1 MLSESKA
8 TDTPVENGE
17 PTAGATLMKRR
28 TFLKGLGGVAAGVA
42 VLSRADMAKA
52 GNSWN
57 TGALDTLTND
67 QLLDMHTKMLKS
79 RWWEEGIKE
88 QFLSGK
94 DKLYGAYHIAIGQ
107 EAIPVG
113 VSAALNQDD
122 YIVSNHRG
130 HHDLIAKGGD
140 IKKMAAEIYFK
151 ESGYNKGFG
160 GSMHITDLSLG
171 ILGMNGIIGPSHLL
185 AAGAAYGIQI
195 RGTKQVAVSYG
206 GDGSIQNGYFWA
218 ALRNSALYKLPLVMV
233 IQNNGWQVGNPTE
246 NTISLKDEAVAAEG
260 MEIPGHVVDGN
271 DVLAVY
277 AVAKRAI
284 DRARAGEGPTL
295 IEAKTRRFYDHAG
308 LAGAKPGVLGAFGLP
323 YRNDRDVAS
332 WIADDPL
339 GRFRRQ
345 LIGLGVHTEQSA
357 DDLEKD
363 IKAQV
368 EVAINEARDAK
379 FPKEDAALEHVYAEG
394 RVEATQFY
402 A

>member
-17 PTAGATLMKRR
+17 PTAGNGLMKRR
-28 TFLKGLGGVAAGVA
+28 TFLKGLGGVAASVA
-42 VLSRADMAKA
+42 VLSQTGMAKA
-52 GNSWN
+52 GNQWS
-57 TGALDTLTND
+57 TGALDTLD
-67 QLLDMHTKMLKS
+67 DAKLLDMHTKMLKS
-79 RWWEEGIKE
+79 RWWEEGLKE
-88 QFLSGK
+88 QFLAGN
-94 DKLYGAYHIAIGQ
+94 DKLYGAFHISIGE

-113 VSAALNQDD
+113 VAAALNQDD
-122 YIVSNHRG
+122 YITSTHRG

-151 ESGYNKGFG
+151 ETGYNQGFG
-160 GSMHITDLSLG
+160 GSMHITDLGLG

-195 RGTKQVAVSYG
+195 RGTKQVAVAFG

-218 ALRNSALYKLPLVMV
+218 ALRNSAFYKLPLVMV

-246 NTISLKDEAVAAEG
+246 NTIPLKDEAVAARG
-260 MEIPGHVVDGN
+260 MDVPGYVVDGN

-295 IEAKTRRFYDHAG
+295 IEAKTNRFYDHAG
-308 LAGAKPGVLGAFGLP
+308 MAGAKPGVLGAFGLP
-323 YRNDRDVAS
+323 YRNDRDVAK

-357 DDLEKD
+357 DDLENN

-368 EVAINEARDAK
+368 DVAINEARDAP

>member
-17 PTAGATLMKRR
+17 PTAGNGLMKRR
-28 TFLKGLGGVAAGVA
+28 TFLKGLGGVAASVA
-42 VLSRADMAKA
+42 VLSQTGMAKA
-52 GNSWN
+52 GNQWS
-57 TGALDTLTND
+57 TGALDTLD
-67 QLLDMHTKMLKS
+67 DAKLLDMHTKMLKS
-79 RWWEEGIKE
+79 RWWEEGLKE
-88 QFLSGK
+88 QFLAGK
-94 DKLYGAYHIAIGQ
+94 DKLYGAFHISIGE

-113 VSAALNQDD
+113 VCAALNQDD
-122 YIVSNHRG
+122 YITSTHRG

-151 ESGYNKGFG
+151 ETGYNQGFG
-160 GSMHITDLSLG
+160 GSMHITDLGLG

-185 AAGAAYGIQI
+185 AAGAAYAIQI
-195 RGTKQVAVSYG
+195 RDTKQVAVSFG

-218 ALRNSALYKLPLVMV
+218 ALRNSAFYKLPLVMV

-246 NTISLKDEAVAAEG
+246 NTIPLKDEAVAARG
-260 MEIPGHVVDGN
+260 MDVPGYVVDGN

-295 IEAKTRRFYDHAG
+295 IEAKTNRFYDHAG
-308 LAGAKPGVLGAFGLP
+308 MAGAKPGVLGAFGLP
-323 YRNDRDVAS
+323 YRNDRDVAK

-357 DDLEKD
+357 DDLENN

-368 EVAINEARDAK
+368 DVAINEARDAP

>member
-1 MLSESKA
+1 
-8 TDTPVENGE
+8 
-17 PTAGATLMKRR
+17 
-28 TFLKGLGGVAAGVA
+28 
-42 VLSRADMAKA
+42 
-52 GNSWN
+52 
-57 TGALDTLTND
+57 
-67 QLLDMHTKMLKS
+67 MHTKMLRS

-88 QFLSGK
+88 QFLAGN
-94 DKLYGAYHIAIGQ
+94 DKLYGAFHISIGQ
-107 EAIPVG
+107 EAIPIG
-113 VSAALNQDD
+113 VAAALNQDD
-122 YIVSNHRG
+122 YIVSTHRG

-140 IKKMAAEIYFK
+140 INKMAAEIYFK
-151 ESGYNKGFG
+151 ETGYNQGFG
-160 GSMHITDLSLG
+160 GSMHITDLGLG

-195 RGTKQVAVSYG
+195 RGTKQVAVAFG
-206 GDGSIQNGYFWA
+206 GDGSIQNGYYWA
-218 ALRNSALYKLPLVMV
+218 ALRNSALYKLPLIMV

-246 NTISLKDEAVAAEG
+246 NTISLKDEAVTAQGVEV
-260 MEIPGHVVDGN
+260 PGHVVDGN

-284 DRARAGEGPTL
+284 DRARAGEGPTV

-308 LAGAKPGVLGAFGLP
+308 LAGAKPGVMGAFGLP

-345 LIGLGVHTEQSA
+345 LIGLGVHTEKSA
-357 DDLEKD
+357 DDLENE
-363 IKAQV
+363 IKALV
-368 EVAINEARDAK
+368 DVAINEARDAP